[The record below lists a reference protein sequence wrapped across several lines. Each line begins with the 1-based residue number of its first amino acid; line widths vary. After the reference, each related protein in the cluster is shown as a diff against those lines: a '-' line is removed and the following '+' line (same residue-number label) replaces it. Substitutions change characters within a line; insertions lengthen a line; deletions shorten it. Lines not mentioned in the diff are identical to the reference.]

1 MGQWELELT
10 QSCFIITGRPSVCVV
25 DRPQGARFFF
35 LAQELFSVGGGQD
48 TCAKIL
54 AQVGNLRCVTPYFHV

>member
-35 LAQELFSVGGGQD
+35 WLRNCFLLGGGK
-48 TCAKIL
+48 T
-54 AQVGNLRCVTPYFHV
+54 HVQKFWPRLVIFGV